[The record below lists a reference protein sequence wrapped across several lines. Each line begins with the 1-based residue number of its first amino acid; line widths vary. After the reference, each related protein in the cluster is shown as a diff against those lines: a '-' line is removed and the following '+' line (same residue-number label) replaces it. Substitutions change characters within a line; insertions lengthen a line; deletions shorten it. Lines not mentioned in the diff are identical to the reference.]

1 MRRPAKLGLATAV
14 ALLAVS
20 APLVV
25 IALNDDGPP
34 APPVVRTVPGCPQA
48 PGSVYVTP
56 VHLVADLEHLV
67 VRDSRW
73 VAPTIA
79 AADGIVGGTIPVV
92 RPPAAGDGGDPLRYL
107 YDEGVALRRSAGVL
121 GLAYASTDDPR
132 YLDAL
137 AAQTVAAARWPDWN
151 PKHSLDTAQVA
162 TAVALGYT
170 WSRDRMTAGER
181 REVTSALVNRLL
193 APYTCQTGTDL
204 AFRRTS
210 GGNQATVIGTAAV
223 LAGLAVRSDEPAW
236 SAAAVEAGAS
246 RCGAPRRRTAPGSR
260 WRTGRPSRA

>member
-1 MRRPAKLGLATAV
+1 MRRPAMLGLATAV

-25 IALNDDGPP
+25 IALDDDGPP

-107 YDEGVALRRSAGVL
+107 YDEGVALRRSAGSW
-121 GLAYASTDDPR
+121 GWRTRAATTRATSTRSLPR
-132 YLDAL
+132 PS
-137 AAQTVAAARWPDWN
+137 QPR
-151 PKHSLDTAQVA
+151 
-162 TAVALGYT
+162 GG
-170 WSRDRMTAGER
+170 R
-181 REVTSALVNRLL
+181 
-193 APYTCQTGTDL
+193 TGT
-204 AFRRTS
+204 
-210 GGNQATVIGTAAV
+210 
-223 LAGLAVRSDEPAW
+223 RSTRW
-236 SAAAVEAGAS
+236 T
-246 RCGAPRRRTAPGSR
+246 PRRSRPLSPSATPGPA
-260 WRTGRPSRA
+260 TG